1 MNVTPTTTSK
11 QTIGN
16 LFLVFVLIFG
26 GGFMPGILFIVKW
39 LSTDFDTALETF
51 CTFVDTCF
59 ND

>member
-1 MNVTPTTTSK
+1 MKQVSLKSK

-16 LFLVFVLIFG
+16 LFLVFLLCVS
-26 GGFMPGILFIVKW
+26 GGFFPLILFVVKW

-51 CTFVDTCF
+51 CVFVDNCF